1 MGCKS
6 TMLLAGAVALVVV
19 VIQIPSVYCGKA
31 RLIPSDRT
39 KLDEWIA
46 VNMKDYVERKAK
58 QGNSSLDIKLAK
70 AEDSV
75 KIVKVRKDSTGD
87 FNTVTDAV
95 KSIPK
100 GNTQRVVV
108 WIGGGEYVEKI
119 TVDVSKPFLTFYGDK
134 DDMPTIVF
142 DGTAFQYGTLNSA
155 TVEIESDYFVAA
167 NIWIQ
172 NSAPMPDGKR
182 MGAQAVAMRISGDKA
197 AFHNCRFIGFQDT
210 LCDDKGRHF
219 FRDCHIQGTV
229 DFIFGNGKSLY
240 LNTSIISVA
249 KGMGVITAQAREDVS
264 DDSGFTFV
272 HCNITGTGDTY
283 LGRAWKECP
292 RVVFAYT
299 FMGTLINSQG
309 WSNNMH
315 KDRNETTVYYGE
327 YKCEG
332 PGASTKGR
340 VNYAKTLSDE
350 EAQPFLSMTYLHGN
364 KWILPPPKL

>member
-1 MGCKS
+1 
-6 TMLLAGAVALVVV
+6 MLLAGAVALVVV

-75 KIVKVRKDSTGD
+75 KIVKVRKDGTGD

-142 DGTAFQYGTLNSA
+142 NGTAFQYGTLNSA

-167 NIWIQ
+167 NIAFV

-182 MGAQAVAMRISGDKA
+182 VGAQAVAMRISGDKA
-197 AFHNCRFIGFQDT
+197 AFHNCRI
-210 LCDDKGRHF
+210 
-219 FRDCHIQGTV
+219 V
-229 DFIFGNGKSLY
+229 YIFDNDIY
-240 LNTSIISVA
+240 IHTHMQNTSIISVA

-327 YKCEG
+327 YKCKG